1 MKAFLSRKVAAFC
14 AAALITQIADPTPAD
29 AQVRLG
35 PRSLSGSGLAISLTT
50 NGIKFVVPS
59 PAAADAPAPR
69 TGGISISPRT
79 SFAACVT
86 LSNRSNSDI
95 EFTFPSPAAAATHFT
110 FRILNTDDDVIWESD
125 GGVISPTVMTDAT
138 LGKRRTWR
146 RTIQVPLKTDA
157 TTWLPAG
164 HYTLQ
169 AFVSGT
175 PGASANV
182 FFDVVH
188 PPPPPPPPEDNQG
201 IEGVVLQRA
210 PFSLQPV
217 AIAFPPI
224 PVKANYTIEEIVPP
238 NMDRPSHVWNGVTDD
253 QGRFHVVTPPGLF
266 KVTASKVP
274 QPGDPTNPPPVT
286 TIEARVSAGIFTKVT
301 LILPG
306 NGFPPPPP
314 ADTGIKGLVLA
325 SPGGPV
331 AEQPLANAPVTVDE
345 ITDVVVGRPRFHW
358 SGKTDENGQFEVA
371 TYPGRYRVTAAQ
383 FNSFK
388 ATADVTVTEHAFT
401 EVKLIIENP
410 LVRPVAA
417 E

>member
-14 AAALITQIADPTPAD
+14 AAALVTHIANLAPAHG
-29 AQVRLG
+29 QVRLG
-35 PRSLSGSGLAISLTT
+35 PRISSGGGLAISLTT
-50 NGIKFVVPS
+50 SGIRFVVPS
-59 PAAADAPAPR
+59 PAADENAPAPG
-69 TGGISISPRT
+69 TGGISINART

-95 EFTFPSPAAAATHFT
+95 KFTFPSPAAAANHFT
-110 FRILNTDDDVIWESD
+110 FRILNADDDVIWESD
-125 GGVISPTVMTDAT
+125 AGVISPTVMTDAT
-138 LGKRRTWR
+138 LGKRHTWR
-146 RTIQVPLKTDA
+146 RTIQVPLKTNA

-175 PGASANV
+175 PSASANV

-188 PPPPPPPPEDNQG
+188 PPPPPEDNQG
-201 IEGVVLQRA
+201 IDGVVLQRA
-210 PFSLQPV
+210 PFPPLPV
-217 AIAFPPI
+217 AVVFPPI

-238 NMDRPSHVWNGVTDD
+238 NMERPSHVWTGVTDD
-253 QGRFHVVTPPGLF
+253 QGRFHVMTPPGLF

-274 QPGDPTNPPPVT
+274 EPGDPTTPPPVAT
-286 TIEARVSAGIFTKVT
+286 AEARVNAGVFTKVT

-325 SPGGPV
+325 SPGGPI
-331 AEQPLANAPVTVDE
+331 APEPLANAPVTVDE

-358 SGKTDENGQFEVA
+358 SGKTDENGQFQVA

-388 ATADVTVTEHAFT
+388 ATADVTVAEHAFT

-410 LVRPVAA
+410 LVGPVAA
-417 E
+417 Q